1 MIENSSVKQSVFDY
15 EYIKVVIGMLSDDLK
30 IELKTILITYR
41 DSLYVSP
48 LDRLVR
54 YSLYIRD
61 ISRYETIQKLL
72 EVI

>member
-1 MIENSSVKQSVFDY
+1 
-15 EYIKVVIGMLSDDLK
+15 MLSDDLK